1 MAPTPPIT
9 GAPELVKLL
18 TEDVEN
24 LTGGK
29 LVLEPDP
36 VKAVDG
42 IEQHTMA
49 KKKAL
54 GLTA

>member
-1 MAPTPPIT
+1 VAPTPPIT